1 MMNGYMMVPCRLIL
15 GVTFVV
21 LSLVLSVPSVRAE
34 KSPDQAASFIQDFG
48 NRVIINLTEEGLTTE
63 QLQDRFHKLYTE
75 GFDSQSLSRFVL
87 GRYWKR
93 ATKEERAEFLTLFN
107 KFVIQTYSSK
117 FRHYSGETFAVTG
130 VQTDDN
136 DIFIVTSEVLQ
147 PAGAPPITLI
157 WRVVHSDV
165 GFLIYDITVEGVS
178 MAITQRSEFA
188 SVIRNGGGKIST
200 LIVAL
205 SKKTKE
211 LSRKNTG
218 EMGSTH

>member
-1 MMNGYMMVPCRLIL
+1 MVPYRLFL
-15 GVTFVV
+15 CVAFVV

-34 KSPDQAASFIQDFG
+34 VNSDQAATFIQDFG
-48 NRVIINLTEEGLTTE
+48 DRVISNLTEEGLTTE

-75 GFDSQSLSRFVL
+75 GFDSLALSRFVL
-87 GRYWKR
+87 GRYWKS
-93 ATKEERAEFLTLFN
+93 TNKEERAEFLMLFN

-130 VQTDDN
+130 VQPEGN
-136 DIFIVTSEVLQ
+136 NIFIVSSEVLQ
-147 PAGAPPITLI
+147 PGGAPPITLI
-157 WRVVHSDV
+157 WRVVRSDS

-188 SVIRNGGGKIST
+188 SVIRNGGGKVST

-205 SKKTKE
+205 GKKTKE
-211 LSRKNTG
+211 LSIKNAE
-218 EMGSTH
+218 EMGSTN